1 MQMIHIKK
9 ILIVLL
15 SIFCGMSFA
24 QLLDTQPKRKK
35 INFWESHYE
44 QAPNLKYYDNLLKK
58 EKGKHLY
65 DLAQESYY
73 AMDSERAYTLS
84 GRELHA
90 INLAMQKHSNS
101 LDKGQYFKSIYIYK
115 INSELLY
122 IYIDLNE
129 NEYLMEE
136 KGGFYNSSKKQ
147 PIGGR
152 FGGGGG
158 EYLFNLKTMTLVER
172 VCCEK

>member
-24 QLLDTQPKRKK
+24 QLLDTLPKRIK

-44 QAPNLKYYDNLLKK
+44 QAPNLKYYDSLLKK
-58 EKGKHLY
+58 EKNKHLL

-73 AMDSERAYTLS
+73 AMDSARAYTLS

-101 LDKGQYFKSIYIYK
+101 LDKGQYFKSFYIYK

-122 IYIDLNE
+122 IYIDLND
-129 NEYLMEE
+129 NEYDMEK
-136 KGGFYNSSKKQ
+136 KGVFDNSSKKQ
-147 PIGGR
+147 RKRGR
-152 FGGGGG
+152 KGGGGG

>member
-1 MQMIHIKK
+1 MAHIKT

-15 SIFCGMSFA
+15 SIFCGMSLA
-24 QLLDTQPKRKK
+24 QLLDTLPQR

-44 QAPNLKYYDNLLKK
+44 QTPNLKYYDNLLKN

-65 DLAQESYY
+65 NLAQESYY
-73 AMDSERAYTLS
+73 AMDSARAYTLS
-84 GRELHA
+84 GRELRA
-90 INLAMQKHSNS
+90 INLVMQRHPHP
-101 LDKGQYFKSIYIYK
+101 LDKDQYFNSIYIYK

-122 IYIDLNE
+122 IYIGLNE

-136 KGGFYNSSKKQ
+136 KGVFYNSSKKQ

-152 FGGGGG
+152 FGGGDG
-158 EYLFNLKTMTLVER
+158 EYLFNVKTMTLVEK
-172 VCCEK
+172 VCCAK

>member
-1 MQMIHIKK
+1 
-9 ILIVLL
+9 
-15 SIFCGMSFA
+15 
-24 QLLDTQPKRKK
+24 
-35 INFWESHYE
+35 
-44 QAPNLKYYDNLLKK
+44 
-58 EKGKHLY
+58 
-65 DLAQESYY
+65 
-73 AMDSERAYTLS
+73 MDSARAYTLS

-122 IYIDLNE
+122 IYIGLNE

-147 PIGGR
+147 PIRGR

-172 VCCEK
+172 VCCAK